1 MCLQLCGRH
10 PREQEG
16 RGGVPRS
23 LEICGEPGP
32 HLCCLATY
40 PSPTARVSCLSL
52 VDPLRVFHLPTLW
65 LQAFPLL
72 RVCSSVLPLLSVHL
86 STAFQPSHPSLLPW
100 VWLAPSP
107 VPRPSP
113 FLGPPLAA
121 PLFPSLPIPS
131 SRPPSHLPLLIFFL
145 PDAHLPP
152 AYSLGFLPC
161 PLRSFWSLLF
171 QSVLLRDFVPCVLLC
186 TSVSV
191 RLSLRFPHPPSLSL
205 GVGPLSLAHLLG
217 GLPSQPPFFP
227 GKGGAP
233 VRLGGGSPLPPALGR
248 CAGAG
253 GGAPRQ
259 AEEPLG
265 GPSCFLS
272 SSRLHTPA
280 PAPAPPGP
288 RPPSSLLRPRCAPGA
303 PRPVRAARR
312 GRSAAGPRSY
322 FAESGRGCSPPDGAW
337 LGARPGP
344 RRPPGRGLPGSPLP
358 TASRPHA
365 PRASST
371 HKCQRTAAAPM
382 LTAGR
387 AGPGRA
393 GPGRACGACGARGP
407 PPTGGSPSAPSC
419 RLRGQRSGSRPPSRR
434 D

>member
-16 RGGVPRS
+16 RGGAPRS

-121 PLFPSLPIPS
+121 PLLPSLPIPS

-191 RLSLRFPHPPSLSL
+191 RLSLRLPHPPSPSL

-233 VRLGGGSPLPPALGR
+233 VRLGGAVPTPSRPWAVRRGRRRSPSAGRRAFFLPPGFTRHPLPQLPRGLG
-248 CAGAG
+248 
-253 GGAPRQ
+253 
-259 AEEPLG
+259 
-265 GPSCFLS
+265 
-272 SSRLHTPA
+272 H
-280 PAPAPPGP
+280 PP
-288 RPPSSLLRPRCAPGA
+288 SLLRPRCAPGA
-303 PRPVRAARR
+303 PRPARAARR
-312 GRSAAGPRSY
+312 GRSAASPRSY

-358 TASRPHA
+358 PASRPHA

-407 PPTGGSPSAPSC
+407 PPTGRSPSAPSC